1 MERLAQVMELMNSEN
16 RSSAAAK
23 EGDSHPADPNGET
36 NKQERF
42 DNMLKLKRYLK
53 PYIALFLGAIIL
65 LFGQALLELTLPN
78 YMSDIVN
85 VGLQQGGITYSA
97 PDAIDAQS
105 MQLMQLFMSEED
117 RESVEGVYAA
127 LSEGEQL
134 TELQKTYP
142 NLKAGD
148 YALIEE
154 RSEGTDA
161 ADAAFSRASYALVQ
175 AMEAIAG
182 QSEQSIGAIST
193 ETDSESSSEGTV
205 DMAALHQL
213 LPLLQNEEML
223 SAEVKDAIDSAIQA
237 AAVTPESLISQTG
250 PVMVKSIYQ
259 FLGADTDAIQT
270 NYIIVDGL
278 KMLGLTVLLTGC
290 AIGAGFC
297 LAQLGAGVGRDLR
310 RDVFARV
317 TYFNN
322 NEMDQF
328 STASLIT
335 RSTNDIT
342 QVQNFLSM
350 GLRMMCFA
358 PIMGLGGL
366 IMGLSKCVSLA
377 WVLALALIIMLGLIL
392 ILFAVALPR
401 FKRMQK
407 LVDRLNLVSREELSG
422 IMVVRAFANQS
433 FMQKRFDS
441 ANRDLTDNT
450 LFVNRAMATMMPV
463 MTLVMNGISLMIVWF
478 GGKQIEQSNLQVG
491 DMMAFIQYAMHVIMS
506 FLFIS
511 MMFIMVPR
519 ASVSADRINEILETE
534 SSVQDKPDARHLSS
548 DFKGVV
554 EFQDVS
560 FRYEGA
566 DADVLEHVSF
576 TARPGQTTA
585 FIGSTGSG
593 KSTLINLIPRF
604 YDVTGGR
611 VLVDGVD
618 VRDIPQ
624 KELRDKIGY
633 VPQKGLL
640 FSGTIATNL
649 RYGDE
654 DAPDELLGQSAD
666 IAQATEFISELEKGF
681 DTEISQG
688 GTNVSGGQRQRLSIA
703 RALVKKAPIY
713 IFDDTFSAL
722 DFKTD
727 ARLRQALKGY
737 TENATVFIVAQRVS
751 TIMHAE
757 QIVVLDEGRVVGI
770 GTHRELLQNCETYRE
785 IAQSQLSKE
794 ELA

>member
-1 MERLAQVMELMNSEN
+1 
-16 RSSAAAK
+16 
-23 EGDSHPADPNGET
+23 
-36 NKQERF
+36 
-42 DNMLKLKRYLK
+42 MLKLKRYLK

-117 RESVEGVYAA
+117 RETVEGVYAT

-154 RSEGTDA
+154 RAGGIDG
-161 ADAAFSRASYALVQ
+161 AFSRASYALVQ

-342 QVQNFLSM
+342 QIQNFLSM

-534 SSVQDKPDARHLSS
+534 SSVKDKPDARHLSS

>member
-1 MERLAQVMELMNSEN
+1 
-16 RSSAAAK
+16 
-23 EGDSHPADPNGET
+23 
-36 NKQERF
+36 
-42 DNMLKLKRYLK
+42 MLKLKRYLK

-117 RESVEGVYAA
+117 RETVEGVYTA

-134 TELQKTYP
+134 TELQKTFP
-142 NLKAGD
+142 KLQSGD
-148 YALIEE
+148 YTLIEE
-154 RSEGTDA
+154 HAGGIDG
-161 ADAAFSRASYALVQ
+161 AFSRASYALVQ

-237 AAVTPESLISQTG
+237 AAVTPESMISQTG
-250 PVMVKSIYQ
+250 PVLVKSFYKV
-259 FLGADTDAIQT
+259 LGADTDAIQT
-270 NYIIVDGL
+270 NYIIMDGL

-310 RDVFARV
+310 RDVFAKV

-534 SSVQDKPDARHLSS
+534 SSVKDKPDARHLSS

>member
-1 MERLAQVMELMNSEN
+1 
-16 RSSAAAK
+16 
-23 EGDSHPADPNGET
+23 
-36 NKQERF
+36 
-42 DNMLKLKRYLK
+42 MLKLKRYLK

-117 RESVEGVYAA
+117 RATIDGVYTQ

-148 YALIEE
+148 YVLIEE
-154 RSEGTDA
+154 RAGGIDG
-161 ADAAFSRASYALVQ
+161 AFSRASYALVQ

-310 RDVFARV
+310 RDVFSKV

-534 SSVQDKPDARHLSS
+534 SSVKDKPDARHLSS

>member
-1 MERLAQVMELMNSEN
+1 
-16 RSSAAAK
+16 
-23 EGDSHPADPNGET
+23 
-36 NKQERF
+36 
-42 DNMLKLKRYLK
+42 MLKLKRYLK

-117 RESVEGVYAA
+117 RATIDGVYTQ

-134 TELQKTYP
+134 TELQKTFP
-142 NLKAGD
+142 KLQPGD

-154 RSEGTDA
+154 HAGGIDG
-161 ADAAFSRASYALVQ
+161 AFSRASYALVQ
-175 AMEAIAG
+175 TMEAIAG

-223 SAEVKDAIDSAIQA
+223 SAEVKDAIDSAIQT

-278 KMLGLTVLLTGC
+278 KMLGLTVLLTFC

-310 RDVFARV
+310 RDVFAKV

-534 SSVQDKPDARHLSS
+534 SSVKDKPDARHLGS

-654 DAPDELLGQSAD
+654 DAPDELLEQSAD
-666 IAQATEFISELEKGF
+666 IAQATEFISELDKGF

>member
-1 MERLAQVMELMNSEN
+1 
-16 RSSAAAK
+16 
-23 EGDSHPADPNGET
+23 
-36 NKQERF
+36 
-42 DNMLKLKRYLK
+42 MLKLKRYLK

-117 RESVEGVYAA
+117 RATIDGVYTQ

-134 TELQKTYP
+134 TELQKTFP
-142 NLKAGD
+142 KLQSGD
-148 YALIEE
+148 YTLIEE
-154 RSEGTDA
+154 HAGGIDG
-161 ADAAFSRASYALVQ
+161 AFSRASYALVQ
-175 AMEAIAG
+175 TMESMAAQSG
-182 QSEQSIGAIST
+182 QSAPSGSSTEGTIDLSAVGQLLSMLQNPAMQDTIEQSIQT
-193 ETDSESSSEGTV
+193 
-205 DMAALHQL
+205 
-213 LPLLQNEEML
+213 
-223 SAEVKDAIDSAIQA
+223 

-259 FLGADTDAIQT
+259 LLGADTDAIQT

-342 QVQNFLSM
+342 QIQNFLSM

-534 SSVQDKPDARHLSS
+534 SSVKDKPDARHLGS

>member
-1 MERLAQVMELMNSEN
+1 
-16 RSSAAAK
+16 
-23 EGDSHPADPNGET
+23 
-36 NKQERF
+36 
-42 DNMLKLKRYLK
+42 MLKLKRYLK

-97 PDAIDAQS
+97 PEAIDAQS

-117 RESVEGVYAA
+117 RESVEGVYAT

-134 TELQKTYP
+134 TELQETYP

-270 NYIIVDGL
+270 NYIIMDGL

-297 LAQLGAGVGRDLR
+297 LARLGAGVGRDLR

-322 NEMDQF
+322 NEMDGF

-342 QVQNFLSM
+342 QIQNFLSM

-534 SSVQDKPDARHLSS
+534 SSVKDKPDARHLGS

>member
-1 MERLAQVMELMNSEN
+1 
-16 RSSAAAK
+16 
-23 EGDSHPADPNGET
+23 
-36 NKQERF
+36 
-42 DNMLKLKRYLK
+42 MLKLKRYLK

-117 RESVEGVYAA
+117 RATIDGVYTQ

-134 TELQKTYP
+134 TELQKTFP
-142 NLKAGD
+142 KLQPGD

-154 RSEGTDA
+154 HAGGIDG
-161 ADAAFSRASYALVQ
+161 AFSRASYALVQ
-175 AMEAIAG
+175 TMEAIAG

-205 DMAALHQL
+205 DMAALNQL

-223 SAEVKDAIDSAIQA
+223 SAEVKDAIDSAIQT

-259 FLGADTDAIQT
+259 LLGADTDAIQT
-270 NYIIVDGL
+270 NYILGDGL
-278 KMLGLTVLLTGC
+278 KMLGLTVLLTCC

-310 RDVFARV
+310 RDVFAKV

-342 QVQNFLSM
+342 QIQNFLSM

-534 SSVQDKPDARHLSS
+534 SSVKDKPDARHLSS

>member
-1 MERLAQVMELMNSEN
+1 
-16 RSSAAAK
+16 
-23 EGDSHPADPNGET
+23 
-36 NKQERF
+36 
-42 DNMLKLKRYLK
+42 MLKLKRYLK

-97 PDAIDAQS
+97 PEAIDAQS

-117 RESVEGVYAA
+117 RATIDGVYTQ

-134 TELQKTYP
+134 TELQKTFP
-142 NLKAGD
+142 KLQSGD

-154 RSEGTDA
+154 HAGGIDG
-161 ADAAFSRASYALVQ
+161 AFSRASYALVQ
-175 AMEAIAG
+175 TMESMAAQSG
-182 QSEQSIGAIST
+182 QSAPSGSSTEGTIDLSAVGQLLSMLQNPAMQDTIEQSIQT
-193 ETDSESSSEGTV
+193 
-205 DMAALHQL
+205 
-213 LPLLQNEEML
+213 
-223 SAEVKDAIDSAIQA
+223 

-259 FLGADTDAIQT
+259 LLGADTDAIQT

-297 LAQLGAGVGRDLR
+297 LARLGAGVGRDLR

-322 NEMDQF
+322 NEMDKF

-342 QVQNFLSM
+342 QIQNFLSM

-377 WVLALALIIMLGLIL
+377 WVLALVLIIMLGLIL

-534 SSVQDKPDARHLSS
+534 SSVKDKPDARHLSS

-624 KELRDKIGY
+624 KELRDRIGY

>member
-1 MERLAQVMELMNSEN
+1 
-16 RSSAAAK
+16 
-23 EGDSHPADPNGET
+23 
-36 NKQERF
+36 
-42 DNMLKLKRYLK
+42 MLKLKRYLK

-97 PDAIDAQS
+97 PKAIDAQS

-117 RESVEGVYAA
+117 RATIDGVYTQ

-134 TELQKTYP
+134 TELQKTFP
-142 NLKAGD
+142 KLQSGD

-154 RSEGTDA
+154 HAGGIDG
-161 ADAAFSRASYALVQ
+161 AFSRASYALVQ

-534 SSVQDKPDARHLSS
+534 SSVKDKPDARHLSS

-654 DAPDELLGQSAD
+654 GAPDELLQQSAD

>member
-1 MERLAQVMELMNSEN
+1 
-16 RSSAAAK
+16 
-23 EGDSHPADPNGET
+23 
-36 NKQERF
+36 
-42 DNMLKLKRYLK
+42 MLKLKRYLK

-117 RESVEGVYAA
+117 RATIDGVYTQ

-134 TELQKTYP
+134 TELQKTFP
-142 NLKAGD
+142 KLQSGD

-154 RSEGTDA
+154 HAGGIDG
-161 ADAAFSRASYALVQ
+161 AFSRASYALVQ

-223 SAEVKDAIDSAIQA
+223 SAEVKDAIDSAIQT

-342 QVQNFLSM
+342 QIQNFLSM

-757 QIVVLDEGRVVGI
+757 QIVVLDEGRVVGV

>member
-1 MERLAQVMELMNSEN
+1 
-16 RSSAAAK
+16 
-23 EGDSHPADPNGET
+23 
-36 NKQERF
+36 
-42 DNMLKLKRYLK
+42 MLKLKRYLK

-117 RESVEGVYAA
+117 RESVEGVYAT

-134 TELQKTYP
+134 TELQETYP

-175 AMEAIAG
+175 AMESIAG

-223 SAEVKDAIDSAIQA
+223 SAEVKDAIDSAIQT

-250 PVMVKSIYQ
+250 PVMVKSFYKV
-259 FLGADTDAIQT
+259 LGADTDAIQT
-270 NYIIVDGL
+270 NYILGDGL
-278 KMLGLTVLLTGC
+278 KMLGLTVLLTCC

-297 LAQLGAGVGRDLR
+297 LARLGAGVGRDLR
-310 RDVFARV
+310 RDVFSKV

-322 NEMDQF
+322 NEMDKF

-342 QVQNFLSM
+342 QIQNFLSM

-534 SSVQDKPDARHLSS
+534 SSVKDKPDARHLGS

-654 DAPDELLGQSAD
+654 DAPDELLEQSAD

>member
-1 MERLAQVMELMNSEN
+1 
-16 RSSAAAK
+16 
-23 EGDSHPADPNGET
+23 
-36 NKQERF
+36 
-42 DNMLKLKRYLK
+42 MLKLKRYLK

-117 RESVEGVYAA
+117 RATIDGVYTQ

-134 TELQKTYP
+134 TELQKTFP
-142 NLKAGD
+142 KLQPGD

-154 RSEGTDA
+154 HAGGIDG
-161 ADAAFSRASYALVQ
+161 AFSRASYALVQ
-175 AMEAIAG
+175 TMESMAAQSG
-182 QSEQSIGAIST
+182 QSAPSGSSTEGTIDLSAVGQLLSMLQNPAMQDTIEQSIQT
-193 ETDSESSSEGTV
+193 
-205 DMAALHQL
+205 
-213 LPLLQNEEML
+213 
-223 SAEVKDAIDSAIQA
+223 
-237 AAVTPESLISQTG
+237 AAVTPESMISQTG
-250 PVMVKSIYQ
+250 PVLVKSFYKA
-259 FLGADTDAIQT
+259 LGADTDAIQI
-270 NYIIVDGL
+270 NYILGDGL

-297 LAQLGAGVGRDLR
+297 LARLGAGVGRDLR

-322 NEMDQF
+322 NEMDGF

-534 SSVQDKPDARHLSS
+534 SSVKDKPDARHLSS

>member
-1 MERLAQVMELMNSEN
+1 
-16 RSSAAAK
+16 
-23 EGDSHPADPNGET
+23 
-36 NKQERF
+36 
-42 DNMLKLKRYLK
+42 MLKLKRYLK

-117 RESVEGVYAA
+117 RATIDGVYTQ

-134 TELQKTYP
+134 TELQKTFP
-142 NLKAGD
+142 KLQSGD

-154 RSEGTDA
+154 HAGGIDG
-161 ADAAFSRASYALVQ
+161 AFSRASYALVQ
-175 AMEAIAG
+175 TMESMAAQSG
-182 QSEQSIGAIST
+182 QSAPSGSSTEGTIDLSAVGQLLSMLQNPAMQDTIEQSIQTS
-193 ETDSESSSEGTV
+193 
-205 DMAALHQL
+205 
-213 LPLLQNEEML
+213 
-223 SAEVKDAIDSAIQA
+223 
-237 AAVTPESLISQTG
+237 AVTPESMISQTG
-250 PVMVKSIYQ
+250 PVLVKSFYKV
-259 FLGADTDAIQT
+259 LGADTDAIQT
-270 NYIIVDGL
+270 NYILGDGL

-322 NEMDQF
+322 NEMDGF

-534 SSVQDKPDARHLSS
+534 SSVKDKPDARHLGS

>member
-1 MERLAQVMELMNSEN
+1 
-16 RSSAAAK
+16 
-23 EGDSHPADPNGET
+23 
-36 NKQERF
+36 
-42 DNMLKLKRYLK
+42 MLKLKRYLK

-117 RESVEGVYAA
+117 RATIDGVYTQ

-134 TELQKTYP
+134 TELQKTFP
-142 NLKAGD
+142 KLQPGD

-154 RSEGTDA
+154 HAGGIDG
-161 ADAAFSRASYALVQ
+161 AFSRASYALVQ
-175 AMEAIAG
+175 TMESIAG

-259 FLGADTDAIQT
+259 LLGADTDAIQT

-297 LAQLGAGVGRDLR
+297 LARLGAGVGRDLR
-310 RDVFARV
+310 RDVFTRV

-322 NEMDQF
+322 NEMDGF

-534 SSVQDKPDARHLSS
+534 SSVKDKPDARHLSS

>member
-1 MERLAQVMELMNSEN
+1 
-16 RSSAAAK
+16 
-23 EGDSHPADPNGET
+23 
-36 NKQERF
+36 
-42 DNMLKLKRYLK
+42 MLKLKRYLK

-117 RESVEGVYAA
+117 RATIDGVYTQ

-134 TELQKTYP
+134 TELQKTFP
-142 NLKAGD
+142 KLQSGD

-154 RSEGTDA
+154 HAGGIDG
-161 ADAAFSRASYALVQ
+161 AFSRASYALVQ
-175 AMEAIAG
+175 TMESMAAQSG
-182 QSEQSIGAIST
+182 QSAPSGSSTEGTIDLSAVGQLLSMLQNPAMQDTIEQSIQT
-193 ETDSESSSEGTV
+193 
-205 DMAALHQL
+205 
-213 LPLLQNEEML
+213 
-223 SAEVKDAIDSAIQA
+223 
-237 AAVTPESLISQTG
+237 AAVTPESMISQTG
-250 PVMVKSIYQ
+250 PVLVKSFYKV
-259 FLGADTDAIQT
+259 LSADTDAIQT
-270 NYIIVDGL
+270 NYILGDGL
-278 KMLGLTVLLTGC
+278 KMLGLTVLLTCC

-342 QVQNFLSM
+342 QIQNFLSM

-534 SSVQDKPDARHLSS
+534 SSVKDKPDARHLGS

>member
-1 MERLAQVMELMNSEN
+1 
-16 RSSAAAK
+16 
-23 EGDSHPADPNGET
+23 
-36 NKQERF
+36 
-42 DNMLKLKRYLK
+42 MLKLKRYLK

-117 RESVEGVYAA
+117 RATIDGVYTQ

-134 TELQKTYP
+134 TELQKTFP
-142 NLKAGD
+142 KLQSGD

-154 RSEGTDA
+154 HAGGIDG
-161 ADAAFSRASYALVQ
+161 AFSRASYALVQ

-237 AAVTPESLISQTG
+237 AAVTPESMISQTG
-250 PVMVKSIYQ
+250 PVLVKSFYKV
-259 FLGADTDAIQT
+259 LGADTDAIQT
-270 NYIIVDGL
+270 NYIIMDGL

-322 NEMDQF
+322 NEMDGF

-534 SSVQDKPDARHLSS
+534 SSVKDKPDARHLSS

>member
-1 MERLAQVMELMNSEN
+1 
-16 RSSAAAK
+16 
-23 EGDSHPADPNGET
+23 
-36 NKQERF
+36 
-42 DNMLKLKRYLK
+42 MLKLKRYLK

-117 RESVEGVYAA
+117 RATIDGVYTQ

-134 TELQKTYP
+134 TELQKTFP
-142 NLKAGD
+142 KLQSGD

-154 RSEGTDA
+154 HAGGIDG
-161 ADAAFSRASYALVQ
+161 AFSRASYALVQ
-175 AMEAIAG
+175 TMESMAAQSG
-182 QSEQSIGAIST
+182 QSAPSGSSTEGTIDLSAVGQLLSMLQNPAMQDTIEQSIQT
-193 ETDSESSSEGTV
+193 
-205 DMAALHQL
+205 
-213 LPLLQNEEML
+213 
-223 SAEVKDAIDSAIQA
+223 

-250 PVMVKSIYQ
+250 PVLVKSFYKA
-259 FLGADTDAIQT
+259 LGADTDAIQT
-270 NYIIVDGL
+270 NYIIMDGL
-278 KMLGLTVLLTGC
+278 KMLGLTVLLTCC

-534 SSVQDKPDARHLSS
+534 SSVKDKPDARHLGS

-618 VRDIPQ
+618 VRDILQ

>member
-1 MERLAQVMELMNSEN
+1 
-16 RSSAAAK
+16 
-23 EGDSHPADPNGET
+23 
-36 NKQERF
+36 
-42 DNMLKLKRYLK
+42 MLKLKRYLK

-117 RESVEGVYAA
+117 RETVEGVYAA

-175 AMEAIAG
+175 AMESIAG

-193 ETDSESSSEGTV
+193 QTDSESSSEGTV
-205 DMAALHQL
+205 DMAALNQL
-213 LPLLQNEEML
+213 LPLLQNKEML

-259 FLGADTDAIQT
+259 LLGADTDAIQT

-310 RDVFARV
+310 RDVFSRV

-534 SSVQDKPDARHLSS
+534 SSVKDKPDARHLGS

>member
-1 MERLAQVMELMNSEN
+1 
-16 RSSAAAK
+16 
-23 EGDSHPADPNGET
+23 
-36 NKQERF
+36 
-42 DNMLKLKRYLK
+42 MLKLKRYLK

-117 RESVEGVYAA
+117 RTTIDGVYTQ

-148 YALIEE
+148 YVLIEE
-154 RSEGTDA
+154 RAGGIDG
-161 ADAAFSRASYALVQ
+161 AFSRASYALVQ

-237 AAVTPESLISQTG
+237 AAVTPESMISQTG
-250 PVMVKSIYQ
+250 PVLVKSFYKV
-259 FLGADTDAIQT
+259 LGADTDAIQT
-270 NYIIVDGL
+270 NYIIMDGL

-310 RDVFARV
+310 RDVFAKV

-358 PIMGLGGL
+358 PIMGLGCL

-534 SSVQDKPDARHLSS
+534 SSVKDKPDARHLSS

>member
-1 MERLAQVMELMNSEN
+1 
-16 RSSAAAK
+16 
-23 EGDSHPADPNGET
+23 
-36 NKQERF
+36 
-42 DNMLKLKRYLK
+42 MLKLKRYLK

-97 PDAIDAQS
+97 PEAIDAQS

-117 RESVEGVYAA
+117 RATIDGVYTQ

-134 TELQKTYP
+134 TELQKTFP
-142 NLKAGD
+142 KLQPGD

-154 RSEGTDA
+154 HAGGIDG
-161 ADAAFSRASYALVQ
+161 AFSRASYALVQ
-175 AMEAIAG
+175 TMESMAAQSG
-182 QSEQSIGAIST
+182 QSAPSGSSTEGTIDLSAVGQLLSMLQNPAMQDTIEQSIQT
-193 ETDSESSSEGTV
+193 
-205 DMAALHQL
+205 
-213 LPLLQNEEML
+213 
-223 SAEVKDAIDSAIQA
+223 
-237 AAVTPESLISQTG
+237 AAVTPESMISQTG
-250 PVMVKSIYQ
+250 PVLVKSIYQ
-259 FLGADTDAIQT
+259 LLGADTDTIQT

-297 LAQLGAGVGRDLR
+297 LARLGAGVGRDLR

-534 SSVQDKPDARHLSS
+534 SSVKDKPDARHLGS

-618 VRDIPQ
+618 VRDILQ

>member
-1 MERLAQVMELMNSEN
+1 
-16 RSSAAAK
+16 
-23 EGDSHPADPNGET
+23 
-36 NKQERF
+36 
-42 DNMLKLKRYLK
+42 MLKLKRYLK

-117 RESVEGVYAA
+117 RATIDGVYTQ

-134 TELQKTYP
+134 TELQKTFP
-142 NLKAGD
+142 KLQSGD

-154 RSEGTDA
+154 HAGGIDG
-161 ADAAFSRASYALVQ
+161 AFSRASYALVQ

-205 DMAALHQL
+205 DMAALNQL

-250 PVMVKSIYQ
+250 PVLVKSFYKV
-259 FLGADTDAIQT
+259 LGADTDAIQT
-270 NYIIVDGL
+270 NYIIMDGL